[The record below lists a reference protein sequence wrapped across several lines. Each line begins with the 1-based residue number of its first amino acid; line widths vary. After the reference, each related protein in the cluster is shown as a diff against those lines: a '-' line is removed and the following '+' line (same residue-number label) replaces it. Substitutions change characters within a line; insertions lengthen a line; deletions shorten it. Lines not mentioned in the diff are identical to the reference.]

1 MYLYSVR
8 VWTCFVDVVYKNT
21 LFIITEQ
28 ARELFKETV
37 NSIAVIR
44 QEEVSILMYLIF
56 SLFQIFSLMFL
67 ITK

>member
-1 MYLYSVR
+1 M
-8 VWTCFVDVVYKNT
+8 WTCFVDVVYKNT